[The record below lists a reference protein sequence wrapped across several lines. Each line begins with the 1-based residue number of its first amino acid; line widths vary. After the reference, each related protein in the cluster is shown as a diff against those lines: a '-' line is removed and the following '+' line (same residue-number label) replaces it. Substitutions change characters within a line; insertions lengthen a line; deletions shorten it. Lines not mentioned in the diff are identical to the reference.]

1 MALGASNLA
10 GSDWFDMHAYH
21 LFLSDFLISA
31 AYSKQLFQLMCLSDP
46 CSSDT
51 WCLNVKPALPLFCC
65 KNKMGRTTTTSQS
78 SSSLHETVEE
88 RAPAHCTW
96 TGGPVTDHLT
106 SSGFMFHLISKQ
118 LCKGEIGRMPSVITN
133 HCSC

>member
-51 WCLNVKPALPLFCC
+51 WCLNVKPALPLFAA
-65 KNKMGRTTTTSQS
+65 KIKWAEQLQHLSPVAVFMRQSKRGLLRTVRGQ
-78 SSSLHETVEE
+78 V
-88 RAPAHCTW
+88 A
-96 TGGPVTDHLT
+96 
-106 SSGFMFHLISKQ
+106 Q
-118 LCKGEIGRMPSVITN
+118 
-133 HCSC
+133 